1 GQSADQLYNEAL
13 AADQKGDF
21 ARAALLYEEV
31 IKVQPD
37 SIPART
43 NLGAVLVQL
52 GRFQEAIAQYEE
64 AIKRDPKNSIVHLDL
79 ALAWYKQG
87 EYEKA
92 IRELEILRSEKPDD
106 RQSLYLLS
114 DCYLRLG

>member
-1 GQSADQLYNEAL
+1 MNFRISICLSFAILLFATGFATAAGQSADQLYNEAL

-79 ALAWYKQG
+79 A
-87 EYEKA
+87 
-92 IRELEILRSEKPDD
+92 RSEE
-106 RQSLYLLS
+106 R
-114 DCYLRLG
+114 R